1 MSKTKNNQNL
11 FLEVKSASFSSKQ
24 WQATFNDTTYE
35 KAQAFKTDILF
46 LCLSIWQNAS
56 DLLFL
61 VFGKNPQIGSFLEDK
76 ITHFKNGKTVRS
88 TQSISIQKLIFD
100 YNFKIL
106 NIGKEKEEI
115 LQLLRLKNK
124 KFNKLDNNCIINISD
139 FTKIQD
145 YF

>member
-1 MSKTKNNQNL
+1 M
-11 FLEVKSASFSSKQ
+11 FLEVKSASFNSKQ

-61 VFGKNPQIGSFLEDK
+61 VFGKNPQIGSFLEEK

-106 NIGKEKEEI
+106 NIVKEKEEI

-139 FTKIQD
+139 FKKIQD